1 MLEQTNLKAVKRK
14 VAGDKLV
21 RALFLLL
28 ALFCASIIV
37 FVVAFIVIKGV
48 TPFVKVYP
56 DSVGG
61 KPLHVGEFLT
71 GMRWMAPAYGVGFI
85 IINTI
90 LITIIALLIAVPLS
104 IFSALLITR
113 IAPKPVAKT
122 LMYTV
127 ELLASIPSIIFGVFG
142 AAIITQIVKSFENL
156 FNYQTAGG
164 LSMLAG
170 GIVLALMIYPTITM
184 LSISSINAVGD
195 EIIHGSLALGASE
208 TETNFKVVLT
218 SAKSGIFAGIIL
230 GVGRALGE
238 ATAVSMVVG
247 NAGTGPTWNPLD
259 PTRTLT
265 TTMLQSL
272 HEVSSTSIDYEVRFS
287 VGIILMVV
295 IIATNLALNSIK
307 RRVGNI
313 K

>member
-61 KPLHVGEFLT
+61 KPLHVGKFLT

-142 AAIITQIVKSFENL
+142 AAIITQIVKSFGNL

>member
-90 LITIIALLIAVPLS
+90 LITIIGLLIAVPLS

-142 AAIITQIVKSFENL
+142 AAIITQIVKSFGNL

>member
-142 AAIITQIVKSFENL
+142 AAIITQIVKSFGNL

-295 IIATNLALNSIK
+295 IIAINLALNSIK

>member
-142 AAIITQIVKSFENL
+142 AAIITQIVKSFGNL

-272 HEVSSTSIDYEVRFS
+272 HEVSSISIDYEVRFS

>member
-104 IFSALLITR
+104 IFSALLITI

-142 AAIITQIVKSFENL
+142 AAIITQIVKSFGNL

>member
-142 AAIITQIVKSFENL
+142 AAIITQIVKSFGNL

-259 PTRTLT
+259 PTRILT

>member
-37 FVVAFIVIKGV
+37 VVVAFIVIKGV

-142 AAIITQIVKSFENL
+142 AAIITQIVKSFGNL

>member
-142 AAIITQIVKSFENL
+142 AAIITQIVKSFGNL